1 MDGGIIGRVDQML
14 IVRGVNI
21 FPSSLE
27 SIVRSFPRV
36 QEFSVV
42 VDSVNEMDELRIV
55 VEVDDGNPEDVV
67 KAIGREAA
75 HRLGLRI
82 GVEASAHPLPRF
94 EMKAARVIDK
104 RVK

>member
-1 MDGGIIGRVDQML
+1 ML

-36 QEFSVV
+36 EEFRVV
-42 VDSVNEMDELRIV
+42 VREINAMDELSIV
-55 VEVDDGNPEDVV
+55 VEVTGENPGDIV
-67 KAIGREAA
+67 KAIERETA
-75 HRLGLRI
+75 HRLGLRVGI
-82 GVEASAHPLPRF
+82 ELADQPLPRF

-104 RVK
+104 RSGRA